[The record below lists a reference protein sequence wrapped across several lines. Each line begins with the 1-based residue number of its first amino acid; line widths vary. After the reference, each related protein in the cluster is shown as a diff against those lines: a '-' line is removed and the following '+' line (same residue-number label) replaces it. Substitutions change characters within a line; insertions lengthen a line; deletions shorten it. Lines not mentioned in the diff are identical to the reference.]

1 MLVDGA
7 AFLLTGFR
15 GDAMPYQHLNKNVMV
30 ATPLFALRQGLELI
44 LPKTISNDDLPDVPI
59 GVPDRPVELP
69 ATSEEV
75 EDIGEGLGP
84 ALDPSFNDFLSRNNG
99 RLGG

>member
-15 GDAMPYQHLNKNVMV
+15 GYAVPYQHLSKNVMV
-30 ATPLFALRQGLELI
+30 ATPLFTLRQALELI
-44 LPKTISNDDLPDVPI
+44 LPKTISNDGLPDVPI
-59 GVPDRPVELP
+59 GLPDRPVELP

-75 EDIGEGLGP
+75 EDVREGLGP
-84 ALDPSFNDFLSRNNG
+84 ALDPRFNDFLGRANG